1 MSQEYPFKIYKKPNL
16 RNPSLVL
23 GWSEDIGNLG
33 RKVTDYLN
41 QKLKGQ
47 EFAEIEPEDFFSL
60 GGVTVKGDLAQF
72 PESKF
77 YACQEHELVLFQSD
91 SPRAEWYRFLNSF
104 LDVVEQHCQVKEIY
118 VLGALVSLSAH
129 TTPREL
135 FAIVNS
141 PEMKEVLSQYD
152 LAGDMDY
159 QTPHGERPSLNS
171 FLLWVAKVRNTP
183 GISLWA
189 PMPFYL
195 AATEDPQAQK
205 KVLSFLDERLDLK
218 IDFSDL
224 DQEIREQNEKL
235 AQMRSR
241 LPQIDDYIRRLE
253 SNLTLSEEENGELL
267 KSIEDFLTE
276 GG

>member
-152 LAGDMDY
+152 LARDMDY

-253 SNLTLSEEENGELL
+253 SNLTLSEEENGELI
-267 KSIEDFLTE
+267 KGIEDYLTE

>member
-1 MSQEYPFKIYKKPNL
+1 MSKEYPVKIHKELEL
-16 RNPSLVL
+16 RQSSLVL
-23 GWSEDIGNLG
+23 GWGEDLGNLG
-33 RKVTDYLN
+33 GKVTDCLN
-41 QKLKGQ
+41 RKLKGQ
-47 EFAEIEPEDFFSL
+47 EFAEIEPDDFFSL
-60 GGVTVKGDLAQF
+60 GGVTIEANLAQF

-253 SNLTLSEEENGELL
+253 SNLTLSEEENGELI
-267 KSIEDFLTE
+267 KGIEDYLTE